1 MVHIFMLN
9 VKQFAFTIKGT
20 LHTAHKELAYNHI
33 LKYATA
39 NSKFP
44 AIRDESK
51 EKRYPEP
58 RANRRPI
65 IHRSHRLFCSQ
76 FKSQQHQ
83 SQPKQQNSAK
93 SVL

>member
-1 MVHIFMLN
+1 MVHIFMLY

-20 LHTAHKELAYNHI
+20 LAHKELAHSRI

-39 NSKFP
+39 NSEFP
-44 AIRDESK
+44 AIRDESN

-58 RANRRPI
+58 HANRRPI
-65 IHRSHRLFCSQ
+65 IHWSHRLYCSQ
-76 FKSQQHQ
+76 FKSQQHH